1 MITKHP
7 HGCFFAILNT
17 DKLHRRVMKI
27 FLDCSD
33 PELIAQAYETGLID
47 GVTTNPSLMLKAG
60 EDPKSVIKEI
70 SAIFPWNSSV
80 SAEVVGETAEEM
92 LDMAEDFIE
101 IGPNITIKVP
111 CTPEGLKAC
120 RDLTNDEINVN
131 VTLIFSTAQAILAS
145 KAGATYV
152 SPFVGRVYDQSFD
165 GHKLIEEIADVFA
178 THQAKTQVLAASI
191 RDVHQVS
198 TAFRVGADICTIPLP
213 VFHKMY
219 KHVLTDKG
227 LELFDKDWQELQA
240 CLTTI

>member
-1 MITKHP
+1 M
-7 HGCFFAILNT
+7 
-17 DKLHRRVMKI
+17 KL

-33 PELIAQAYETGLID
+33 ADLIANAFETGLID
-47 GVTTNPSLMLKAG
+47 GVTTNPSLMRKAG
-60 EDPKSVIKEI
+60 QDPIEVIKEI
-70 SAIFPWNSSV
+70 SNIFPWDASI

-92 LDMAEDFIE
+92 LDMADDYLE

-120 RDLTNDEINVN
+120 RDLANEDVNVN

-165 GHKLIEEIADVFA
+165 GIKLIEDIADVFA
-178 THQAKTQVLAASI
+178 THEVKTRVLAASI
-191 RDVHQVS
+191 RDVGQVAS
-198 TAFRVGADICTIPLP
+198 AFKVGADICTLP
-213 VFHKMY
+213 VKLFHGMY

-227 LELFDKDWQELQA
+227 LESFDKDWRELRQ
-240 CLTTI
+240 CLEVT